1 MANSELELIVA
12 DKANAPGPYS
22 HAVIHNNTAYVS
34 SQTGM
39 PPEDDDPGSV
49 ALQTTRAFE
58 SIREILL
65 ASNTDLSQVIKV
77 NVYLADMD
85 AFSEMNEAYL
95 EVFGHH
101 RPARTTIHI
110 NEYPGGYKV
119 AFDVIAAVS

>member
-1 MANSELELIVA
+1 MAGSELELIIA

-22 HAVIHNNTAYVS
+22 HAVIHGDTAYVS

-39 PPEDDDPGSV
+39 APEGEEPGSV
-49 ALQTTRAFE
+49 GQQTTRAFD
-58 SIREILL
+58 SIREILS
-65 ASNTDLSQVIKV
+65 AAGTELSQVVKV

-95 EVFGHH
+95 HAFGDH

>member
-1 MANSELELIVA
+1 MGDSELELIIA

-22 HAVIHNNTAYVS
+22 HAVVHANTAYVS

-39 PPEDDDPGSV
+39 PPEGEGPGSV
-49 ALQTTRAFE
+49 GLQTTRAFD

-65 ASNTDLSQVIKV
+65 AAGTELSQVVKV
-77 NVYLADMD
+77 NVYLADMG
-85 AFSEMNEAYL
+85 AFGEMNDAYL
-95 EVFGHH
+95 EVFGDH

-119 AFDVIAAVS
+119 AFDVVAAVS